1 MKKWRKLLAGLMT
14 AVMLAAMPVAASA
27 ANDITVYV
35 DGQKVTFDQPPVVQ
49 NGRTL
54 VPMRAIFEALGA
66 EIEWFGA
73 EKRVNA
79 FWGMN
84 SLDLWIGSC
93 EIQMGDGSMVTID
106 VPAQV
111 INGRTLVPLRA
122 VSQCMGAEVL
132 WDGSTKT
139 ININRSAENYYY
151 QNDLYG
157 FTFDLPE
164 GFRFMGEYDDGSG
177 AWYAHETDPVY
188 VAVMSE
194 YTSGPEGKSI
204 YALQEYYNEFAD
216 ADNIV
221 FSIICDDYSMEMM
234 MDDGNM
240 MEYDF
245 IHLHQGTGTI
255 VSITLP
261 AELYDKYAVQFG
273 EIHSCLAFG

>member
-1 MKKWRKLLAGLMT
+1 MKKWRKMLGGLMT
-14 AVMLAAMPVAASA
+14 AVMLAAMPVAVSA

-35 DGQKVTFDQPPVVQ
+35 DGQEIVFDQPPVVQ

-66 EIEWFGA
+66 EIEWYGA

-93 EIQMGDGSMVTID
+93 EIQMGDGSLVTIE

-111 INGRTLVPLRA
+111 VNGRTLVPLRA
-122 VSQCMGAEVL
+122 VSQCMGAEVK
-132 WDGSTKT
+132 WDGHTKT
-139 ININRSAENYYY
+139 INIIRGAENYYY

-157 FTFDLPE
+157 YTFDLPE

-188 VAVMSE
+188 VSVLSE
-194 YTSGPEGKSI
+194 YIPSPAGDSI
-204 YALQEYYNEFAD
+204 AALQKYFHDEDESVTYSM
-216 ADNIV
+216 IR
-221 FSIICDDYSMEMM
+221 DDYSMELI
-234 MDDGNM
+234 MDYGDSL
-240 MEYDF
+240 DF
-245 IHLHQGTGTI
+245 YYVHLHNNVGTA
-255 VSITLP
+255 VAVNMP
-261 AELYDKYAVQFG
+261 WDLYEQYMDHLE
-273 EIHSCLAFG
+273 EIHNCLAFG

>member
-1 MKKWRKLLAGLMT
+1 MKKWKKILAGLMT

-27 ANDITVYV
+27 ASDITVYV
-35 DGQKVTFDQPPVVQ
+35 DGQKIAFDQPPVVQ

-93 EIQMGDGSMVTID
+93 EIQMGDGAMVTID

-111 INGRTLVPLRA
+111 VNGRTLVPLRA
-122 VSQCMGAEVL
+122 VSQCMGAEVK
-132 WDGSTKT
+132 WDGATKT
-139 ININRSAENYYY
+139 ININREPEGFYY

-157 FTFDLPE
+157 FTFDTPE
-164 GFRFMGEYDDGSG
+164 GFRFMEEYSDGSG
-177 AWYAHETDPVY
+177 AWYAHKTDPVY

-194 YTSGPEGKSI
+194 SISGPEGDSI
-204 YALQEYYNEFAD
+204 YALHKYYHDLDYENL
-216 ADNIV
+216 IGY
-221 FSIICDDYSMEMM
+221 SMIRDDYSMEMLM
-234 MDDGNM
+234 NDGNM
-240 MEYDF
+240 MEFSF
-245 IHLHQGTGTI
+245 IHLHQGTGTL
-255 VSITLP
+255 VMITIP
-261 AELYDKYAVQFG
+261 SELYDKYEPMLE

>member
-1 MKKWRKLLAGLMT
+1 MKKWKKMMAGLMT
-14 AVMLAAMPVAASA
+14 AVMLAAMPVSASA

-93 EIQMGDGSMVTID
+93 EIQMGDGTLVTIE

-122 VSQCMGAEVL
+122 VSQCMGAEVK
-132 WDGSTKT
+132 WDGATKT
-139 ININRSAENYYY
+139 ININREPEGFYY

-157 FTFDLPE
+157 FTFDTPE
-164 GFRFMGEYDDGSG
+164 GFRFMEEYTDGSG
-177 AWYAHETDPVY
+177 AWYQHKTDPVY
-188 VAVMSE
+188 VSVLSE
-194 YTSGPEGKSI
+194 YIPSPEGSSI
-204 YALQEYYNEFAD
+204 AALQKYFHDEDESVTYSM
-216 ADNIV
+216 IR
-221 FSIICDDYSMEMM
+221 DDYSMELM
-234 MDDGNM
+234 MDYGDDL
-240 MEYDF
+240 DF
-245 IHLHQGTGTI
+245 HYVHLHNNVGTAGT
-255 VSITLP
+255 VSMP
-261 AELYDKYAVQFG
+261 WDLYEQYMDHLE

>member
-1 MKKWRKLLAGLMT
+1 MKKWKKLLAGLMT
-14 AVMLAAMPVAASA
+14 AVMLAAMPVSASA

-35 DGQKVTFDQPPVVQ
+35 DGQKVVFDQPPVVQ

-93 EIQMGDGSMVTID
+93 EIQMGDGSLVTID

-111 INGRTLVPLRA
+111 VNGRTLVPLRA
-122 VSQCMGAEVL
+122 VSQCMGAEVK
-132 WDGSTKT
+132 WDGITKT
-139 ININRSAENYYY
+139 ININREPEGFYY

-157 FTFDLPE
+157 FTFDTPE
-164 GFRFMGEYDDGSG
+164 GFRFMEEYTDGSG
-177 AWYAHETDPVY
+177 AWYEHKTDPVY
-188 VAVMSE
+188 VSVLSE
-194 YTSGPEGKSI
+194 YIPGPEGSSI
-204 YALQEYYNEFAD
+204 AALQKYFHDEDEDVTYSM
-216 ADNIV
+216 IR
-221 FSIICDDYSMEMM
+221 DDYSMELM
-234 MDDGNM
+234 MDYGDSL
-240 MEYDF
+240 DF
-245 IHLHQGTGTI
+245 YYVHLHNNVGTA
-255 VSITLP
+255 VAVNMP
-261 AELYDKYAVQFG
+261 WDLYEQYMDHLE

>member
-1 MKKWRKLLAGLMT
+1 MKKWKKMLAGLMT
-14 AVMLAAMPVAASA
+14 AVMLAAMPVSASA

-93 EIQMGDGSMVTID
+93 EIQMGDGSLVTIE

-122 VSQCMGAEVL
+122 VSQCMGAEVK
-132 WDGSTKT
+132 WDGPTKT
-139 ININRSAENYYY
+139 INITRRAENYYY

-188 VAVMSE
+188 VSVLSE
-194 YTSGPEGKSI
+194 YIPSSEGDSI
-204 YALQEYYNEFAD
+204 AALQKYLHDEEDDVTYSM
-216 ADNIV
+216 IR
-221 FSIICDDYSMEMM
+221 DDYSMELI
-234 MDDGNM
+234 MDYGN
-240 MEYDF
+240 ELDF
-245 IHLHQGTGTI
+245 YYVHLHNNVGTAVT
-255 VSITLP
+255 VNMP
-261 AELYDKYAVQFG
+261 WDLYEQYMDHLE

>member
-1 MKKWRKLLAGLMT
+1 MKKWKKMLAGLMT

-35 DGQKVTFDQPPVVQ
+35 DGQKVVFDQPPVVQ

-93 EIQMGDGSMVTID
+93 EIQMGDGTLVTIE

-157 FTFDLPE
+157 YTFDVPE

-188 VAVMSE
+188 VSVLSE
-194 YTSGPEGKSI
+194 YIPSPEGDSI
-204 YALQEYYNEFAD
+204 AALQKYFHDEDEDVTYSM
-216 ADNIV
+216 IR
-221 FSIICDDYSMEMM
+221 DDYSMELI
-234 MDDGNM
+234 MDYGNDL
-240 MEYDF
+240 DF
-245 IHLHQGTGTI
+245 YYVHLHNNVGTAVT
-255 VSITLP
+255 VNMP
-261 AELYDKYAVQFG
+261 WDLYEQYMDHLE
-273 EIHSCLAFG
+273 EIHNCLAFG

>member
-1 MKKWRKLLAGLMT
+1 MKKWKKMLAGLLT

-35 DGQKVTFDQPPVVQ
+35 DGQKIVFDQPPVVQ

-66 EIEWFGA
+66 EIEWYGA

-93 EIQMGDGSMVTID
+93 EIQMGDGALVTID

-111 INGRTLVPLRA
+111 VNGRTLVPLRA
-122 VSQCMGAEVL
+122 VSQCMGADVH
-132 WDGSTKT
+132 WDGATKT
-139 ININRSAENYYY
+139 IDITRRAENYYY
-151 QNDLYG
+151 LNDLYG

-188 VAVMSE
+188 VSVLSE
-194 YTSGPEGKSI
+194 YIPSPEGDSI
-204 YALQEYYNEFAD
+204 AALQKYFHDEDEDVTYSM
-216 ADNIV
+216 IR
-221 FSIICDDYSMEMM
+221 DDYSMELI
-234 MDDGNM
+234 MDYGDSL
-240 MEYDF
+240 DF
-245 IHLHQGTGTI
+245 YYVHLHNNVGTA
-255 VSITLP
+255 VAVNMP
-261 AELYDKYAVQFG
+261 WDLYEQYMDHLE
-273 EIHSCLAFG
+273 EIHNCLAFG